1 MDIQSLSM
9 ETAQSK
15 VSDQV
20 ATSMLAKSLKGASE
34 EGAELLKLLGPAGPL
49 PEGSGAKVDLLA

>member
-1 MDIQSLSM
+1 M